1 MRTIST
7 AQARERF
14 GELVDELRIGTPFG
28 VEDDGS
34 FFIEE
39 DGKPVGLVVAR
50 ESIVQ
55 LFQQQEEWMRNAI
68 AEGEAALAAGDYVEL
83 KSEEDVHAFFE
94 DIKRR
99 GRERLAQEKQ
109 ACRSAAE

>member
-7 AQARERF
+7 AEARERF
-14 GELVDELRIGTPFG
+14 GELVDELRIDTPFG
-28 VEDDGS
+28 AEGDGS

-39 DGKPVGLVVAR
+39 DGKPVGLVLAR

-55 LFQQQEEWMRNAI
+55 LFQQQDEWMRNAI
-68 AEGEAALAAGDYVEL
+68 AEGEVALAAGDYVEL
-83 KSEEDVHAFFE
+83 ETEEDVHAFFE
-94 DIKRR
+94 KVKRR
-99 GRERLAQEKQ
+99 GRERLAREEP